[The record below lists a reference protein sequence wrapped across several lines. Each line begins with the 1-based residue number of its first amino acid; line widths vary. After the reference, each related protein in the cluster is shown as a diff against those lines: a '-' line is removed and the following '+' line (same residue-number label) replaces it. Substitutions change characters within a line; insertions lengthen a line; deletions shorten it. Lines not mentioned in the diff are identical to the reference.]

1 MQRGDVEAH
10 VVDGRGVERR
20 HLDGHAVVAG
30 ADDAADVG
38 GGVTGGDAGAVLV
51 GQQVGEGDVGDLGAG
66 GGHDVALVFRNYGVP
81 VVLDGGALEPVV
93 GVAPLDH
100 AELDLL
106 CLVVDYLVSAGGADV
121 AVVVGGVVGHH
132 VVDYALREGR
142 AGVVVNALPERGLSG
157 LVPVGEVSVLTA
169 GGEQQLIERGHAAAV
184 LLQAHDGHGVQGGS
198 AVIGGVEHD
207 VQAEDDVVD
216 VGGGAVG
223 EDDVVAHGQV
233 VVDGA
238 VLVLNDLDVAHAVV
252 GVLGAVVLDGLA
264 LDAVADDVAL
274 TVGGKQRA
282 LGEDHHVLVI
292 SSRRKERA
300 ELLAEGRGG
309 KDQSVVGSFAL
320 NGGLALGRG
329 FALGGGL
336 FAAGGE
342 GEHHGKS
349 EHQREKL
356 LDVLHVSIHPP

>member
-66 GGHDVALVFRNYGVP
+66 GGGDVAA
-81 VVLDGGALEPVV
+81 VVLNDGIPEIGGGGVLGQAGIVPLGGGV
-93 GVAPLDH
+93 GD
-100 AELDLL
+100 
-106 CLVVDYLVSAGGADV
+106 AGGA
-121 AVVVGGVVGHH
+121 VGGDDVI
-132 VVDYALREGR
+132 DDALREGR

-157 LVPVGEVSVLTA
+157 LVPVGEVGVLAA

-264 LDAVADDVAL
+264 LDAVADNVAL
-274 TVGGKQRA
+274 TVGGQQGA
-282 LGEDHHVLVI
+282 LGEVHHVLVI

-300 ELLAEGRGG
+300 ELLAERAGGENQRVVDLGGGLLGR
-309 KDQSVVGSFAL
+309 
-320 NGGLALGRG
+320 GLALGRG